1 MNDSTLNFYGLGIAP
16 QVLDSIAKLGFKTP
30 TPIQHKAIP
39 IGLEGKD
46 MIGIAQTGTGK
57 TMAFAIPMIQR
68 LASGVKGRGLILV
81 PTRELALQVEES
93 VIKIANAFG
102 IRTAVL
108 IGGDPIER
116 QIRALAKH
124 PRVLIA
130 TPGRLNDLMKQRKV
144 NVGDVHILVLDEAD
158 RMLDMGFAPQIDLI
172 LQSVPKD
179 RQTMFFSAIQ
189 QPGQVKLTLIR
200 GDGLDGVTYML
211 SSTEHVAGRTEGAL
225 LFPDDALLSPRHCNF
240 ICRDV
245 KLFVRDEGSVNGIFV
260 RIIRPQQVPS
270 GSYVLV
276 GEQLLKI
283 ETPAPEQPPLPDAEG
298 TYFYASPKRP
308 SRIILTQILAGGHL
322 GLVFRARDEVVSVG
336 RESNDINFPD
346 DPFISGRHATIQ
358 AIESP
363 ESRLVITDLGSKNGT
378 FVRIH
383 EESPLLHGD
392 YVFIGQQL
400 LRVEIS

>member
-1 MNDSTLNFYGLGIAP
+1 MVLGLVCDVCDALSALNATACQACNASLGVIPRSAVEKPPASAQNCRNCGAEIPPHHRFCGNCGQSTQAAP
-16 QVLDSIAKLGFKTP
+16 APTAAPSGQRVGGAK
-30 TPIQHKAIP
+30 
-39 IGLEGKD
+39 
-46 MIGIAQTGTGK
+46 
-57 TMAFAIPMIQR
+57 
-68 LASGVKGRGLILV
+68 
-81 PTRELALQVEES
+81 
-93 VIKIANAFG
+93 
-102 IRTAVL
+102 
-108 IGGDPIER
+108 
-116 QIRALAKH
+116 
-124 PRVLIA
+124 
-130 TPGRLNDLMKQRKV
+130 
-144 NVGDVHILVLDEAD
+144 
-158 RMLDMGFAPQIDLI
+158 
-172 LQSVPKD
+172 
-179 RQTMFFSAIQ
+179 QTMFFSAIQ

-240 ICRDV
+240 ICRDG